1 MIHVGCK
8 TLNLKKTKYKLFWI
22 RSDKDLQEGIFL
34 AEIWIDKT
42 RVKDRMITM
51 KVKIQSVISSI
62 ISDYVPQCGLDDN
75 QI

>member
-1 MIHVGCK
+1 M
-8 TLNLKKTKYKLFWI
+8 
-22 RSDKDLQEGIFL
+22 